1 MRFRVENLGPLREAE
16 VDLSKDLIVLTGP
29 NNSGKTYL
37 AWAVYG
43 LFQFHSRR
51 TNESIERLSEVLLA
65 SEDQSIAL
73 DDMTPYL
80 RDYLVS
86 LAKAF
91 TPAIHQCFAAES
103 DRFRDTI
110 LSLQLDSPRMA
121 DAWRGRLARNS
132 AMGGATDRWILSV
145 GGVSHRSR
153 IKFRLHL
160 RANVNSGEST
170 EPTLLDAASVTS
182 SERTLV
188 KQALVKGLVLL
199 MRATLEQCVLFPA
212 ERIAVNIFAKE
223 LALKRTELVDE
234 LLDVSVRGDQAE
246 PMEIVERRA
255 GRYPWPIRDSLRVA
269 NDLAAISIQKSNFED
284 LAEEIEVAVLGGEVS
299 VSGLGEMVFS
309 PASAPARR
317 LSVHLT
323 ASVVKSL
330 ASLVFYF
337 RHMAREGDFLII
349 DEPELN
355 LHPDNQRKIAR
366 TLAKAVNRG
375 FRIMMSTHSD
385 YLIRELN
392 HLLMLGRLSVN
403 GSSLV
408 DDLEYDRASL
418 LRPEK
423 VGVYLFNDHRAYS
436 VPVTESGFEVKTI
449 DDEIN
454 RLNAV
459 SQRIYAELD
468 RLD

>member
-1 MRFRVENLGPLREAE
+1 MRFRVEHLGPLREAE

-43 LFQFHSRR
+43 LLRFHPSEP
-51 TNESIERLSEVLLA
+51 TESIEALSEALLA
-65 SEDQSIAL
+65 AEDQSLPLADVI
-73 DDMTPYL
+73 PYL
-80 RDYLVS
+80 RDHLAS

-110 LSLQLDSPRMA
+110 VSLRFDSPRA
-121 DAWRGRLARNS
+121 VDEWVARLAS
-132 AMGGATDRWILSV
+132 SEVLGGTTERWFLVVAGAPS
-145 GGVSHRSR
+145 SS
-153 IKFRLHL
+153 KLEFRLHF
-160 RANVNSGEST
+160 RRQRVGPPEAVV
-170 EPTLLDAASVTS
+170 LDTATVIS
-182 SERTLV
+182 SER
-188 KQALVKGLVLL
+188 ALVRRFLNFGL
-199 MRATLEQCVLFPA
+199 ATLIADALGQCILFPA

-234 LLDVSVRGDQAE
+234 LLDASARRALAE
-246 PMEIVERRA
+246 PNELIERRA

-269 NDLAAISIQKSNFED
+269 NDLASISTVTSGFED
-284 LAEEIEVAVLGGEVS
+284 LANDIEAAVLGGEVS
-299 VSGLGEMVFS
+299 VSDLGEMVFS
-309 PASAPARR
+309 PGQAPERR

-366 TLAKAVNRG
+366 ILAKAVNRG

-392 HLLMLGRLSVN
+392 HLLMLGRLTAG
-403 GSSLV
+403 GSNLV
-408 DDLEYDRASL
+408 DELEYDRASL
-418 LRPEK
+418 LRPEQ
-423 VGVYLFNDHRAYS
+423 VGVYLFNDHRAQAVS
-436 VPVTESGFEVKTI
+436 VTESGFEVKTI

-468 RLD
+468 RLE

>member
-1 MRFRVENLGPLREAE
+1 MRFRVEHLGPLREAE

-43 LFQFHSRR
+43 LHRFHASEP
-51 TNESIERLSEVLLA
+51 TESIDSLSDALLA
-65 SEDQSIAL
+65 SEDRSIPL
-73 DDMTPYL
+73 GDVIPYL
-80 RDYLVS
+80 RDHLAS

-91 TPAIHQCFAAES
+91 APVMYQCFAAED

-110 LSLQLDSPRMA
+110 LSLRIDSLRAVEECVARMASSTILGGATERWMLVVAGDPSSSKLEFRLHFRRQKLGSPETVVLDAAAVISSERVLVKRHLNFGLALLMA
-121 DAWRGRLARNS
+121 DA
-132 AMGGATDRWILSV
+132 
-145 GGVSHRSR
+145 
-153 IKFRLHL
+153 L
-160 RANVNSGEST
+160 R
-170 EPTLLDAASVTS
+170 
-182 SERTLV
+182 
-188 KQALVKGLVLL
+188 
-199 MRATLEQCVLFPA
+199 QCILFPA

-234 LLDVSVRGDQAE
+234 LLDASARRALAE
-246 PMEIVERRA
+246 PSELIERRA

-269 NDLAAISIQKSNFED
+269 NDLASISTVTGAFED
-284 LAEEIEVAVLGGEVS
+284 LANDIEAAVLGGEVS
-299 VSGLGEMVFS
+299 VSDLGEMVFS
-309 PASAPARR
+309 PGQAPERR

-366 TLAKAVNRG
+366 ILAKAVNRG
-375 FRIMMSTHSD
+375 FKVMMSTHSD

-392 HLLMLGRLSVN
+392 HLLMLGRLTAG
-403 GSSLV
+403 GSDLV
-408 DDLEYDRASL
+408 DELKYERASL
-418 LRPEK
+418 LRPEQ
-423 VGVYLFNDHRAYS
+423 VGVYLFNDHRAQA

-468 RLD
+468 RLE